1 MKTNFFKIT
10 ILSLFIF
17 LMSIQDQFG
26 RVIPMKDFFK
36 NPEVAGFE
44 ISPDGNYLA
53 YLKPYENRLN
63 VFVKKIGE
71 EKEVRLTSSKDRSI
85 TNFFWKGSNRIV
97 YSQDKGGNENFHLF
111 SVDITGKNMKELTPF
126 DLSLIHISEPTRPY

>member
-17 LMSIQDQFG
+17 LMSFQDQFG

-63 VFVKKIGE
+63 VFVKKDWRR
-71 EKEVRLTSSKDRSI
+71 KRSSI
-85 TNFFWKGSNRIV
+85 N
-97 YSQDKGGNENFHLF
+97 
-111 SVDITGKNMKELTPF
+111 
-126 DLSLIHISEPTRPY
+126 